1 MKKIFDHLSYIGHCG
16 NFMIIPSDKKTP
28 ENLPKGVKTL
38 YNTELFNVQGVFGE
52 MNGST
57 RDVMQT
63 FESWTKSS
71 NQMRILS
78 FGIDSVFSVNVLPGL
93 ESLGILKYLD
103 LGTPMGGFK
112 LPQVFGLPLKGAGKD
127 LAGPSRNGK
136 GQIIGV

>member
-1 MKKIFDHLSYIGHCG
+1 MIKK
-16 NFMIIPSDKKTP
+16 NA
-28 ENLPKGVKTL
+28 ENIPKGVKTL

-52 MNGST
+52 MNSGT
-57 RDVMQT
+57 KDVMQT

-71 NQMRILS
+71 NQMRVLS

-112 LPQVFGLPLKGAGKD
+112 LPQVFGLPLKAAGKD
-127 LAGPSRNGK
+127 AGGPSK
-136 GQIIGV
+136 G